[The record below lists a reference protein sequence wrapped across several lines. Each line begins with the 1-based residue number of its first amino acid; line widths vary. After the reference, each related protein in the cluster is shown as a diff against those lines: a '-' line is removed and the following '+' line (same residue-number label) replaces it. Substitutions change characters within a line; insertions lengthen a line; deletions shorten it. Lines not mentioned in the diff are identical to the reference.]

1 MSSLSTSTPNTDRQG
16 LAVILIITTALAIS
30 FGDVLVKIISHDIVV
45 WQMFVLRSLI
55 VVPVLILMSR
65 LRPEPISLI
74 PKNLGWTL
82 IRTLCMVLM
91 WLVYYA
97 ALLKLPISDVAA
109 AYYTMPIMLSLL
121 AAIIIGDKIGVK
133 GWLGVIIGFIGV
145 LIIVKPNNTAFSI
158 YILLPLIAA
167 FLFALAMII
176 TRTKCRKEH
185 PFILTLNVNFTFLLV
200 GIAATVFIENVGGI
214 EQKNISSFF
223 GDPWK
228 SLNTRE
234 WIAVI
239 TLAVIMLFVSIGGT
253 IAYQVGKSAVVGT
266 ISFSY
271 IPFAA
276 IWAFLLLN
284 ETPSMTSIV
293 GIILIIIAGV
303 LTVWK

>member
-55 VVPVLILMSR
+55 VVPVLIIMSR

-158 YILLPLIAA
+158 YIL
-167 FLFALAMII
+167 FH
-176 TRTKCRKEH
+176 C
-185 PFILTLNVNFTFLLV
+185 
-200 GIAATVFIENVGGI
+200 
-214 EQKNISSFF
+214 
-223 GDPWK
+223 
-228 SLNTRE
+228 
-234 WIAVI
+234 
-239 TLAVIMLFVSIGGT
+239 
-253 IAYQVGKSAVVGT
+253 
-266 ISFSY
+266 
-271 IPFAA
+271 
-276 IWAFLLLN
+276 LLLFYL
-284 ETPSMTSIV
+284 PW
-293 GIILIIIAGV
+293 L
-303 LTVWK
+303 

>member
-1 MSSLSTSTPNTDRQG
+1 M
-16 LAVILIITTALAIS
+16 
-30 FGDVLVKIISHDIVV
+30 
-45 WQMFVLRSLI
+45 
-55 VVPVLILMSR
+55 
-65 LRPEPISLI
+65 
-74 PKNLGWTL
+74 
-82 IRTLCMVLM
+82 
-91 WLVYYA
+91 
-97 ALLKLPISDVAA
+97 
-109 AYYTMPIMLSLL
+109 
-121 AAIIIGDKIGVK
+121 
-133 GWLGVIIGFIGV
+133 
-145 LIIVKPNNTAFSI
+145 
-158 YILLPLIAA
+158 
-167 FLFALAMII
+167 AMII

-214 EQKNISSFF
+214 EQTNISSFF

-228 SLNTRE
+228 SLDIRE